1 MFSRM
6 TILQVSPERIEE
18 GVEIYRTS
26 VLPEARKQD
35 GYRGACVL
43 VDRASGK
50 AMSITFWRAE
60 KDALAN
66 EENLYYQEQ
75 LVKFLSFLAGPMI
88 REAYDVRVFDIQP
101 ASGRRSTVKKTP
113 PAKAAA
119 KRPAPA
125 RPKRK
130 R

>member
-6 TILQVSPERIEE
+6 TVLQVSPERIDE

-50 AMSITFWRAE
+50 AMSITFWRSE
-60 KDALAN
+60 KDALIN

-88 REAYDVRVFDIQP
+88 REAYEVKVFDIR
-101 ASGRRSTVKKTP
+101 ALAGRRGSSKKTP
-113 PAKAAA
+113 PAKAA
-119 KRPAPA
+119 KRPAAA

>member
-6 TILQVSPERIEE
+6 TVLQVSPERIDE

-43 VDRASGK
+43 VDRALGR
-50 AMSITFWRAE
+50 AISITFWRAE

-88 REAYDVRVFDIQP
+88 REAYEVKVFDIHPP
-101 ASGRRSTVKKTP
+101 AGRRSASKKKP
-113 PAKAAA
+113 PVRTAA
-119 KRPAPA
+119 KRPAA
-125 RPKRK
+125 SRPKRK